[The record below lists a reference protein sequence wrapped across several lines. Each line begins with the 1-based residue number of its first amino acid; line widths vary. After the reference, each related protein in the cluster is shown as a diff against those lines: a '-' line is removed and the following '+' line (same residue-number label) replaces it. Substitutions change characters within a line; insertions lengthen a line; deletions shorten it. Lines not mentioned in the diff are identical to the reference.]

1 MQSDQESL
9 IDIANAIRRILRYA
23 SGISKL
29 ELEINDEKL
38 SAILYQITIIGEAT
52 KRLSQEVRQ
61 QHPEI
66 PWREMAGMRDVI
78 VHEYDQ
84 LDFDVVWDVVEN
96 KSSELLVLLDSLL
109 WKYFQDNLQI
119 AILKLALS
127 IFGILDRLAKFFVIE
142 YTDAVGIKSE
152 FRHLGG

>member
-78 VHEYDQ
+78 VH
-84 LDFDVVWDVVEN
+84 
-96 KSSELLVLLDSLL
+96 
-109 WKYFQDNLQI
+109 
-119 AILKLALS
+119 
-127 IFGILDRLAKFFVIE
+127 
-142 YTDAVGIKSE
+142 
-152 FRHLGG
+152 

>member
-9 IDIANAIRRILRYA
+9 IDIANAIRRILRYT

-52 KRLSQEVRQ
+52 KWLSQEFRQ

-109 WKYFQDNLQI
+109 
-119 AILKLALS
+119 
-127 IFGILDRLAKFFVIE
+127 
-142 YTDAVGIKSE
+142 
-152 FRHLGG
+152 